1 MRKFLGKCADRKG
14 AAMEM
19 AIMMIVVVL
28 SLSIL
33 IVTTS
38 LLQHSKQLGAVE
50 RMQQTVELEQIGENF
65 CKNPGNDDWVDQFP
79 NYDIAINGQ
88 NMVVYVKDTDQVLM
102 SVQIVNGTIT
112 QWNKK

>member
-1 MRKFLGKCADRKG
+1 MKLKALCRDRKG

-33 IVTTS
+33 ILTTS
-38 LLQHSKQLGAVE
+38 LMQHSKQLRAVE

-65 CKNPGNDDWVDQFP
+65 CKDPADTSWVSQFP
-79 NYDIAINGQ
+79 DYTIAIAVP
-88 NMVVYVKDTDQVLM
+88 NMVVYEKDTETVLM
-102 SVQIVNGTIT
+102 TVQIENGTIT
-112 QWNKK
+112 RWNKK